1 MQNRTHNLNELRIEN
16 VGETV
21 RLAGWLENVRKVS
34 KNLAFLVLRDFYGK
48 TQVVV
53 EDEEILSFI
62 DTLNCESTIAVEGVV
77 RERSAKNP
85 NMATGDIE
93 VLPNKV

>member
-1 MQNRTHNLNELRIEN
+1 MQNRTHNLNELRINN
-16 VGETV
+16 VGERV

-53 EDEEILSFI
+53 EDEEILAFI
-62 DTLNCESTIAVEGVV
+62 DTLNCESTIAV
-77 RERSAKNP
+77 
-85 NMATGDIE
+85 
-93 VLPNKV
+93 